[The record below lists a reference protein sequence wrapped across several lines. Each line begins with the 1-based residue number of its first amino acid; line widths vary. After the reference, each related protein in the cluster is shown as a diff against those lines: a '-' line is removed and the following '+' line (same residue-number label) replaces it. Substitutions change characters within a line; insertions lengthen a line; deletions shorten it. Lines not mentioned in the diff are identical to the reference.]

1 MLSTLENI
9 EFQIKW
15 QSDLVGCCVCSDR
28 HSAQAK
34 MRHCIM
40 FWAKEMDSKNQS
52 LSHIPSFEPENDS
65 YYTDLH
71 FIPTRIK
78 PINHKAFDSQIIT
91 MWLDG
96 VSCNKGRYFQ
106 RVRAQSRKNDSE
118 K

>member
-78 PINHKAFDSQIIT
+78 PINHKAFDCSNNYNVIGWCELQQGKI
-91 MWLDG
+91 L
-96 VSCNKGRYFQ
+96 
-106 RVRAQSRKNDSE
+106 SE
-118 K
+118 GEGTE